1 MSSPTSAD
9 DDRVQAFLRSLTR
22 ELFQT
27 ETSAAQHCRREA
39 ARLGQTSPAEALRA
53 VADHADAVLAELPK
67 LVERNGL
74 PKSRGGIAVGEL
86 FSQVRDKLADA
97 LIDADRS
104 YRGTLLGCRHGLDV
118 VRMLQQIAVT
128 YGLRDLDAFCA
139 AWLNTRTVLVQ
150 KLEDELA
157 WFARNPAAAL
167 KSGRRPLS
175 TREVTS

>member
-27 ETSAAQHCRREA
+27 EMSAAQHCRREA
-39 ARLGQTSPAEALRA
+39 ARLGQTSPAQALRA
-53 VADHADAVLAELPK
+53 VADHADAVLIELPK
-67 LVERNGL
+67 LAERNGL
-74 PKSRGGIAVGEL
+74 PKSRGGLFVGEL

-97 LIDADRS
+97 LIDSDRS

-118 VRMLQQIAVT
+118 VRMLQQVSAT
-128 YGLRDLDAFCA
+128 YGLRELDGFCA

-157 WFARNPAAAL
+157 WFARHPAAAL
-167 KSGRRPLS
+167 KSGRRPL
-175 TREVTS
+175 TAREVAS